1 MQQLYISKD
10 KIIKYMIFQIVEMI
24 GHVLSDSDK
33 KQILI
38 INQLLRILVHSTTIL
53 QANLMIQKEDINSE
67 LVDM

>member
-33 KQILI
+33 KQILL

>member
-38 INQLLRILVHSTTIL
+38 INQLLRIQVHSTTIL

>member
-1 MQQLYISKD
+1 
-10 KIIKYMIFQIVEMI
+10 MIFQILEMI

-67 LVDM
+67 SVEM